1 MIMTGSSLS
10 HLDWPTNTP
19 LITDSCTP
27 YTVTLKEL
35 LIITLIAF
43 PIGAHYSDPHSVLLY
58 TPSACLEM
66 YSTAPFDGAR
76 RTCVEGKLR
85 TIVKICKGTDA
96 CWKGLVGGSMNFQDP
111 GCAREHKVEV

>member
-43 PIGAHYSDPHSVLLY
+43 PIGATIAILIVSFYILLV
-58 TPSACLEM
+58 PAWRCIVRHPL
-66 YSTAPFDGAR
+66 TARDGRAWR
-76 RTCVEGKLR
+76 
-85 TIVKICKGTDA
+85 
-96 CWKGLVGGSMNFQDP
+96 GS
-111 GCAREHKVEV
+111 